1 MRQVLIEFARMRK
14 AERRG
19 GSQTTLSLD
28 ENVSAVT
35 TENKDPESLVQI
47 GILMD
52 RLEKRNAETARI
64 VDMHYFAGFTLD
76 EIAEITGLTLR
87 QVRHRWEFGRNWLKD
102 GMRG

>member
-52 RLEKRNAETARI
+52 RLEKRNAETARTMTRSTYA
-64 VDMHYFAGFTLD
+64 VTLNPQLID
-76 EIAEITGLTLR
+76 PMLQLAMKAKITDRLVTATEMIA
-87 QVRHRWEFGRNWLKD
+87 H
-102 GMRG
+102 